1 MNDARLPPQNI
12 EAEMHVLGSILIDED
27 AILKI
32 GTILRPDHFYD
43 KKNKDLYSAMMGLL
57 EKGSP
62 IDHLLLKEEL
72 KAKNLLKKGYPS
84 YIIELAE
91 LVPSSGMVEHY
102 ANLVREASMRRKLI
116 SASANINASAFD
128 PKIDFENILD
138 EAERQIFQVSE
149 SSIQKDFLHISD
161 LLVASYE
168 RAEQMAKNKG
178 ELRGIKSG
186 FKSLDGM
193 LGGFHKSDMVILGA
207 RPAVGKTSFSL
218 DLARHMAVDEK
229 KSVVF
234 FSLEMSANQ
243 LIDRVI
249 SMQTG
254 IGLWDLRTSNI
265 KSSQLDKLA
274 DAMGKLSEC
283 NIYIDDTPGVNIT
296 QIRTKCR
303 RLKLEKGL
311 DVIFIDYLQLITGNN
326 KENRVQEVSDI
337 SRQLK
342 IIARELDVPVIALSQ
357 LSRAVESRTDR
368 RPQLS
373 DLRESGSI
381 EQDADIVMFLHR
393 EDMYNQ
399 DAAVMGKAEIIIAK
413 HRNGPTGEIP
423 LTFVKEQARYRES
436 NIK

>member
-1 MNDARLPPQNI
+1 MPNPKLPPQNI
-12 EAEMHVLGSILIDED
+12 DAEQHVLGSILIDEE
-27 AILKI
+27 AIFKVAP
-32 GTILRPDHFYD
+32 ILRPENFYE
-43 KKNKDLYSAMMGLL
+43 KRNKDIYTAMLALL
-57 EKGSP
+57 EAGSP
-62 IDHLLLKEEL
+62 IDHLLLKEKL
-72 KAKNLLKKGYPS
+72 KAKNLLKKGYTV
-84 YIIELAE
+84 YIIELTE
-91 LVPSSGMVEHY
+91 LIATSGRVEEY
-102 ANLVREASMRRKLI
+102 ANLVKEAALRRKLI
-116 SASANINASAFD
+116 SATSEISASAYD
-128 PKIDFENILD
+128 PKIDFEQIMNN
-138 EAERQIFQVSE
+138 AEKQIFQVAE
-149 SSIQKDFLHISD
+149 ANIQKDFMHISD
-161 LLVASYE
+161 LLVESYE
-168 RAEQMAKNKG
+168 RAEQMAKTKG
-178 ELRGIKSG
+178 QLRGIRCG
-186 FKSLDGM
+186 FKSIDGM

-218 DLARHMAVDEK
+218 DLARHMAVAEK
-229 KSVVF
+229 KKVVF

-243 LIDRVI
+243 LIDRII

-254 IGLWDLRTSNI
+254 IALWDLRTSNI
-265 KSSQLDKLA
+265 KNSQLDKLA
-274 DAMGKLSEC
+274 DSMGLLAESD
-283 NIYIDDTPGVNIT
+283 IFIDDTPGINIT
-296 QIRTKCR
+296 QIRTKSR

-399 DAAVMGKAEIIIAK
+399 NTENLGKAEVIIAK
-413 HRNGPTGEIP
+413 HRNGPTGEVP
-423 LTFVKEQARYRES
+423 LTFVKEQARYKEA
-436 NIK
+436 K

>member
-1 MNDARLPPQNI
+1 MPDSKLPPQNI
-12 EAEMHVLGSILIDED
+12 DAEQHVLGSILIDED

-32 GTILRPDHFYD
+32 GHILKVDHFYD
-43 KKNKDLYSAMMGLL
+43 RRHKDIYTGMLSLL

-62 IDHLLLKEEL
+62 IDHLLLKNEL
-72 KAKNLLKKGYPS
+72 KAKNLFKKGYGS
-84 YIIELAE
+84 YIIELTE
-91 LVPSSGMVEHY
+91 LIATSGRIEEY
-102 ANLVREASMRRKLI
+102 SLLVRETAMRRKLI
-116 SASANINASAFD
+116 SASAQISSNAFD
-128 PKIDFENILD
+128 PKKDFELIMN
-138 EAERQIFQVSE
+138 EAEKQIFDVAEQN
-149 SSIQKDFLHISD
+149 IQKDFLHISD

-178 ELRGIKSG
+178 ELRGVKTG
-186 FKSLDGM
+186 FKSMDGM
-193 LGGFHKSDMVILGA
+193 LGGFHKSDLIILGA
-207 RPAVGKTSFSL
+207 RPAVGKTSFAL
-218 DLARHMAVDEK
+218 DVARHIAVNEK
-229 KSVVF
+229 KKVVF

-265 KSSQLDKLA
+265 KNSQLDKLA
-274 DAMGKLSEC
+274 DAMGLLADTD
-283 NIYIDDTPGVNIT
+283 IFIDDTPGVNIT

-311 DVIFIDYLQLITGNN
+311 DIIFIDYLQLVTGNT
-326 KENRVQEVSDI
+326 KESRVQEVSEI

-368 RPQLS
+368 TPQLS

-381 EQDADIVMFLHR
+381 EQDADIVLFLHR
-393 EDMYNQ
+393 EDMYKQ
-399 DAAVMGKAEIIIAK
+399 DAETTGKSEIIIAK

-423 LTFVKEQARYRES
+423 LKFIKEQARYVEA
-436 NIK
+436 K